1 MHTICTSSFPLIEAA
16 ICNIALGLKRSKQDD
31 IGLIK
36 KWMTGKLLLLHAFG
50 VELLSLWSL
59 SSCFAQDSE
68 QSSHVW
74 VFLPQDSNK
83 CYPWFLNA
91 TEYLAILRSE
101 FCNWIEKIIIHIS
114 NAEYW
119 HTHRVNLEGNTFF
132 KFPNLSNT
140 SVWSFPIDL
149 QGCVSAT
156 ILVELNTLNMLHWT
170 LLIIV
175 FRRAVR

>member
-1 MHTICTSSFPLIEAA
+1 MHTTCTSSFPLIEAA

-59 SSCFAQDSE
+59 GSCFAQDSE
-68 QSSHVW
+68 QSSHAW
-74 VFLPQDSNK
+74 VFLHRDSNK

-101 FCNWIEKIIIHIS
+101 FCNWIEKIIRFIFQMLNIGTPIELTWKEIPFLS
-114 NAEYW
+114 S
-119 HTHRVNLEGNTFF
+119 RTF
-132 KFPNLSNT
+132 L
-140 SVWSFPIDL
+140 
-149 QGCVSAT
+149 
-156 ILVELNTLNMLHWT
+156 T
-170 LLIIV
+170 LLSGLS
-175 FRRAVR
+175 R